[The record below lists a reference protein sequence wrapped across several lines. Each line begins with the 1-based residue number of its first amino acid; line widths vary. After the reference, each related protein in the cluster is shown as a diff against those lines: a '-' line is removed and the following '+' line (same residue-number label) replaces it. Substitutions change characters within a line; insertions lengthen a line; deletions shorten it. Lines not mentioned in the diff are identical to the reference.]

1 MQGNPDLER
10 LKGDLKNSC
19 DTVLKISIFTRFGKV
34 WLKTK
39 YVAPETISI
48 FQLILI
54 PVLSPDSLKIAGDKI
69 T

>member
-1 MQGNPDLER
+1 MQGHPDLER
-10 LKGDLKNSC
+10 LKGHLKNSC
-19 DTVLKISIFTRFGKV
+19 DTVLKISVFTRFGKV

-39 YVAPETISI
+39 YVAPETISV

-54 PVLSPDSLKIAGDKI
+54 PVLSPYSLKIAGDEV